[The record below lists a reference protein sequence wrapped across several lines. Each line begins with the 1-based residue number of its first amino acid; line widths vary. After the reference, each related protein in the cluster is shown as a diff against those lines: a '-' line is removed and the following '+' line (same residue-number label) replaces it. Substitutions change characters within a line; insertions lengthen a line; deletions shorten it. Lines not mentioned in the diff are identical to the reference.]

1 MAVERSRILPQL
13 KSICSTCGL
22 RQLCL
27 PVGLAPGELER
38 VDALITRRQHLPAGQ
53 HLYRQQDPFKA
64 LYAVRTG
71 FLKTYD
77 LNNEG
82 GEQINGFHMSG
93 ELVGLDAISAERHVC
108 NAVALEECE
117 VCVIPF
123 ERLETLLQEIPSLMR
138 QFHRLMSQEIAADHG
153 MMMLLGT
160 LSAEQKLAVFIL
172 NLSQR
177 LHARGFSPTVFRL
190 SMSRE
195 EIGNYLGLK
204 LETVSRT
211 FSKLQ
216 EDTLIAIDRRNLTIR
231 DLPALERLAGCA
243 ARG

>member
-1 MAVERSRILPQL
+1 MAVERTQILPQL

-27 PVGLAPGELER
+27 PLGLDPSELR
-38 VDALITRRQHLPAGQ
+38 RIDALITSRRHLSAGQ
-53 HLYRQQDPFKA
+53 HLYRQHDPFKA
-64 LYAVRTG
+64 LYAVRDG

-77 LNNEG
+77 LSNDG

-93 ELVGLDAISAERHVC
+93 ELIGLDAISAERHVC
-108 NAVALEECE
+108 NAVALENCE
-117 VCVIPF
+117 ICIIPF
-123 ERLETLLQEIPSLMR
+123 ERLETLLHEIPSLMR
-138 QFHRLMSQEIAADHG
+138 QFHRLMSHEIATDHG

-160 LSAEQKLAVFIL
+160 LSAERKLAVFL
-172 NLSQR
+172 LDLSRR
-177 LHARGFSPTVFRL
+177 LRARGFSPTVFRL

-216 EDTLIAIDRRNLTIR
+216 EETLIVVNRRNLTIR
-231 DLPALERLAGCA
+231 DLPGLEQLAGCA
-243 ARG
+243 DRR